1 MLKIYL
7 NNLFNFFCVINDS
20 ETFENSFSMAYEAS
34 AWAELSPVT
43 DLNNLILFSV
53 VLFGLS
59 FFGLIFNYQNN
70 LIIFMLF
77 IELMLFSLSF
87 MSIVFSLL
95 WVSPEGQVF
104 ALYIMSIA
112 VAESAIGLGL
122 LIVIFR
128 VNQRIEL
135 SSFSY
140 LRG

>member
-7 NNLFNFFCVINDS
+7 NKLFNFVCVINSS
-20 ETFENSFSMAYEAS
+20 EAFENNFSMAYEAS
-34 AWAELSPVT
+34 AWVELSPVI
-43 DLNNLILFSV
+43 DLNFLILFSLI
-53 VLFGLS
+53 LFGLS
-59 FFGLIFNYQNN
+59 FFGLLFNYQNN

-122 LIVIFR
+122 LIIIFR